1 MNAPS
6 LVAVS
11 VIIPT
16 KNEERN
22 IAACLDG
29 VAWAA
34 EVIVFDSLSTD
45 ATLDIAKSKGAKIVQ
60 RQFDNFSDHKNWA
73 IDNIDFENH
82 WILIVDADERVT
94 PPLAE
99 EIRHVVEHLSEHT
112 GYYIARKNLFSG
124 RWIKHAGM
132 YPDWQLRL
140 FQAGKAR
147 YEKRLVHEHMLL
159 DGSAGHLK
167 TPFTHY
173 DDKGIERYIDRHN
186 VYSTL
191 EAVEVYKFLNT
202 PPVPGKI
209 SSDASTRGPGRRRR
223 LKQLAYRWLPFRP
236 AFVFLW
242 MYFVKLGF
250 LEGRIGFQYCVLRA
264 VYEFQINLKL
274 DELRRDGSA
283 LRDKFADELKQ
294 IEWSDDGN

>member
-1 MNAPS
+1 MNAS
-6 LVAVS
+6 STVAVS

-22 IAACLDG
+22 IEACLDG

-34 EVIVFDSLSTD
+34 EVIVFDSMSTD
-45 ATLDIAKSKGAKIVQ
+45 ATLDLAKAKGAKIVQ
-60 RQFDNFSDHKNWA
+60 REFDNFSDHKNWA
-73 IDNIDFENH
+73 IDNIEFENH
-82 WILIVDADERVT
+82 WLLIVDADERVT

-99 EIRHVVEHLSEHT
+99 EIRVVVEELSSHI

-173 DDKGIERYIDRHN
+173 DDKGIARYIDRHN

-191 EAVEVYKFLNT
+191 EAVEVYKFLNGPQGAEQT
-202 PPVPGKI
+202 SAEI
-209 SSDASTRGPGRRRR
+209 SSDASDAGPGRRRR
-223 LKQLAYRWLPFRP
+223 LKQFAYRWLPFRP

-242 MYFVKLGF
+242 MYFIKLGI
-250 LEGRIGFQYCVLRA
+250 LEGRIGFQYCLLRA
-264 VYEFQINLKL
+264 VYEFQIDLKL
-274 DELRRDGSA
+274 DELKRDGSP
-283 LRDKFADELKQ
+283 LRDQFAEELKQ
-294 IEWSDDGN
+294 VE